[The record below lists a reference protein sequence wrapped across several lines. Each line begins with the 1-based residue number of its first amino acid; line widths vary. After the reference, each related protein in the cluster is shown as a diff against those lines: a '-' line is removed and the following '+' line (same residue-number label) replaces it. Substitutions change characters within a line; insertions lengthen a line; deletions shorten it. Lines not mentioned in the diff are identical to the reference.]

1 MGKVCR
7 MTKLKNQYVFHSIS
21 ELINELDNSQEF
33 DDRGTSSEREEDRD
47 WCDTASYE
55 EARMYM
61 LEGRIY
67 DDVMKDIEKYKTKGT
82 ATRSASRLSVAGHQ
96 VVVPL
101 YLQGVPTSMI
111 TKKRVIDNKIVTI
124 IYNCQTPWHVE
135 SDEIM
140 KTTTELFKNIMSL
153 ESQGYRVN
161 LWVVEVNSDY
171 DGKFGFGLRLKT
183 DRETFNIKKT
193 MFPLVSSSFLRRISF
208 RVKERLYKSWI
219 GGGYGNASYDAE
231 LVDRF
236 VKKNLG
242 IHKYEAWNYEGKK
255 EQYNG

>member
-1 MGKVCR
+1 MKQ
-7 MTKLKNQYVFHSIS
+7 LKNQYVFHSIN
-21 ELINELDNSQEF
+21 ELINELDNAKEIDYRNEVSDE
-33 DDRGTSSEREEDRD
+33 ERDSG
-47 WCDTASYE
+47 WCDTTSYE

-82 ATRSASRLSVAGHQ
+82 ATKSRNQLSVVGHQ

-101 YLQGVPTSMI
+101 YLQGVPNNMI

-124 IYNCQTPWHVE
+124 IYECSTPWHVD

-161 LWVVEVNSDY
+161 LWIIEVNNDY

-183 DRETFNIKKT
+183 DRETFNIKKI
-193 MFPLVSSSFLRRISF
+193 MFPLISSSFIRRIGF
-208 RVKERLYKSWI
+208 RVKERLYKDWI
-219 GGGYGNASYDAE
+219 GHGYGEASYDAE
-231 LVDRF
+231 LVDKF
-236 VKKNLG
+236 VKRNLG
-242 IHKYEAWNYEGKK
+242 IHKYEPWNYKGKQ
-255 EQYNG
+255 EPYNG